1 MSGWVRDLGDPSR
14 KVDITVVLPGHGTLA
29 ETTADRFSATLVA
42 VGAGDGFYAFHAE
55 FPRALTEA
63 ERDDFR
69 MAAHAAMKAH
79 IDWLTLNGWTM
90 LKMEKR
96 PKKGL
101 LDLQKPKLIGLN

>member
-1 MSGWVRDLGDPSR
+1 MNKNDIANLADVVAKAMYDTTSPDGEVWGD
-14 KVDITVVLPGHGTLA
+14 
-29 ETTADRFSATLVA
+29 
-42 VGAGDGFYAFHAE
+42 
-55 FPRALTEA
+55 LTEA